1 MINAE
6 AILNL
11 KEEIEEEK
19 KNKSKWE
26 ASISHWLD
34 ELHKEFGTR
43 VIEEAKFHAE
53 KLQKEINEVQ
63 ENVDELYEEIQILL
77 EGEDD

>member
-1 MINAE
+1 MVTAE

-11 KEEIEEEK
+11 REEIEEEK

-26 ASISHWLD
+26 ASIAHWLD

-43 VIEEAKFHAE
+43 IIEEAKLQVE
-53 KLQKEINEVQ
+53 KMQKEINEAK
-63 ENVDELYEEIQILL
+63 ENINELYEEIQELL